1 MFIYNYCYLSIIILQ
16 SIPSGNVKIGIV
28 KPKPQFKDQFFNE
41 DIEEEDEDLEDE
53 HIHGNL

>member
-1 MFIYNYCYLSIIILQ
+1 MFFFAFVEFFLILQ

-41 DIEEEDEDLEDE
+41 DIEEEDEELEE
-53 HIHGNL
+53 ENVEGTL